1 MRLPTALLTVF
12 LTLALANASNPRDH
26 SLGARHSRI
35 ASRMSPLEKKAP
47 QKRCVRRDKGSK
59 AKVTSTAKKEHTSV
73 KASPSEATFS
83 PPSKDDGKPSGNA
96 SSGGK
101 ILVASGKCGGS
112 NAVAK
117 TTKDNGP
124 NGSIGF
130 LNCGVDGSGWNPPP
144 VHIDDVIVKSLSEA
158 VQSPSSPF
166 HACKSYVPLFN
177 QYGDKYGIP
186 AIFLASFAM
195 QESSCNPNTV
205 GGGGEQGLMQ
215 ITKDKC
221 DGAPG
226 GDCKDP
232 DFNIRTGA
240 KFFADTLKS
249 AGGNVLKAVAFY
261 NGWYEGLTID
271 KATAAR
277 HSSCCRCQQNLDY
290 LHQFFNGW
298 CQNIDAYD
306 RKLGKYFNLDT
317 CPT

>member
-1 MRLPTALLTVF
+1 MLPAVVKYSSLQASVAVAMQLVSLSFTPTTITLNHAL
-12 LTLALANASNPRDH
+12 
-26 SLGARHSRI
+26 
-35 ASRMSPLEKKAP
+35 
-47 QKRCVRRDKGSK
+47 
-59 AKVTSTAKKEHTSV
+59 
-73 KASPSEATFS
+73 
-83 PPSKDDGKPSGNA
+83 
-96 SSGGK
+96 
-101 ILVASGKCGGS
+101 
-112 NAVAK
+112 AK

-232 DFNIRTGA
+232 VNNCRSFPLFSYSMILFYART
-240 KFFADTLKS
+240 LIS
-249 AGGNVLKAVAFY
+249 VLVLNF
-261 NGWYEGLTID
+261 LPI
-271 KATAAR
+271 
-277 HSSCCRCQQNLDY
+277 L
-290 LHQFFNGW
+290 
-298 CQNIDAYD
+298 
-306 RKLGKYFNLDT
+306 
-317 CPT
+317 